1 MAQNLSFLAN
11 LRRKMMERAKRLEK
25 VGSSFVG
32 GWYWSSGPQ
41 FSDFM
46 SHGCERKL
54 KSKRF
59 LKNTFNRKSNGNL
72 ISQLK
77 ILIIEPFLRLRA
89 RITLFLRRSKQQHV
103 HRHAPKS
110 SARVSGVNVVVS
122 IAFEFSIQPFI
133 SVLPQVYSYRQ
144 NAKGK

>member
-110 SARVSGVNVVVS
+110 SARLVVWMLLFRSPLFNFTHFPPKLLAAFRLTVSVS
-122 IAFEFSIQPFI
+122 
-133 SVLPQVYSYRQ
+133 V
-144 NAKGK
+144 